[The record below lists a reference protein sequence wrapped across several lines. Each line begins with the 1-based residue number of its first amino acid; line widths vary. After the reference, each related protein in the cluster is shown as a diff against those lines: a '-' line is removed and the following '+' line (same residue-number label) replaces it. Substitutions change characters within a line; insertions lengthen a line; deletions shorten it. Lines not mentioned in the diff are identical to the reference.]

1 MSTDIVAIQLP
12 RPRVRE
18 GSAFVAT
25 AYFREAGAAVTPTN
39 VHYRIDNLTTG
50 ETVQDWASV
59 SADSDVTI
67 NVTSTHNA
75 IRAQCNRIEKLQLT
89 VDADHGLATQV
100 RESVAYEVENVRGVN

>member
-1 MSTDIVAIQLP
+1 MSTDTVAIQIP

-39 VHYRIDNLTTG
+39 VQYRIDNLTTG

-59 SADSDVTI
+59 SAAANVSI
-67 NVTSTHNA
+67 SVTSTHNA

-89 VDADHGLATQV
+89 VDADHGLSTQV
-100 RESVAYEVENVRGVN
+100 RESTTYEVENVRGVS